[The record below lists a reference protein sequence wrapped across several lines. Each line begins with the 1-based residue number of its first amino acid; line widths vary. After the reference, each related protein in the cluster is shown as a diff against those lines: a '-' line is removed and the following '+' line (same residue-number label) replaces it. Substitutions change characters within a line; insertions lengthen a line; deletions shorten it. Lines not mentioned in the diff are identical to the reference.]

1 VLHSAKAARTDGRTA
16 QTEEDD
22 SADGT
27 RRDGT
32 DGQRT
37 NDNDKTSDGADDWTG
52 RWTEEDD
59 ADDGLTHEGYADDVQ
74 LVAPDQTSLNEFS
87 RTRNVQE
94 HARTLVAVAIVLDRS
109 STLQY
114 EMETKQLHVQRGA
127 DGNFR
132 YERA

>member
-1 VLHSAKAARTDGRTA
+1 LTGWL
-16 QTEEDD
+16 
-22 SADGT
+22 ADWLAGWL
-27 RRDGT
+27 
-32 DGQRT
+32 
-37 NDNDKTSDGADDWTG
+37 A
-52 RWTEEDD
+52 EEDD
-59 ADDGLTHEGYADDVQ
+59 ADDGLTHEGYADDMQ

-87 RTRNVQE
+87 RTRNVLE

-114 EMETKQLHVQRGA
+114 EMETKQLHAQRGA